1 ERSSW
6 LEQQL
11 KKQKDRQQKLLVALQ
26 SYNKQKLDLENHRS
40 QLDKLQIEYDQ
51 ILNSIKDAER
61 NLKTLEEQKQND
73 TNERD
78 KINKNLEELKEGLSG
93 YFSSKEWF
101 ENWQSNPDS
110 FASQIKEFSSN
121 WKSNISKLDA
131 LVRKQELLSEKSK
144 GLEAPLNAT
153 REEVTVLHEKYSD
166 LENQNKKLLEQRSAL
181 FKGEP
186 VTDVEAKLKAAV
198 NSAKQALEDQRKVLD
213 KIHEDI
219 TRNSAQFEQLLK
231 DIGILSKQETKLKES
246 LQNWILNYNAQNE
259 TILCQEYLLSL
270 LDYSQDWIET
280 ERNSLR

>member
-78 KINKNLEELKEGLSG
+78 KINKNLEELKEALSG

-110 FASQIKEFSSN
+110 FVSQIKDFSRSEEHTSELQSREN
-121 WKSNISKLDA
+121 
-131 LVRKQELLSEKSK
+131 LVCRL
-144 GLEAPLNAT
+144 
-153 REEVTVLHEKYSD
+153 
-166 LENQNKKLLEQRSAL
+166 LLE
-181 FKGEP
+181 K
-186 VTDVEAKLKAAV
+186 
-198 NSAKQALEDQRKVLD
+198 
-213 KIHEDI
+213 
-219 TRNSAQFEQLLK
+219 
-231 DIGILSKQETKLKES
+231 
-246 LQNWILNYNAQNE
+246 
-259 TILCQEYLLSL
+259 
-270 LDYSQDWIET
+270 
-280 ERNSLR
+280 